1 MDLKQIQNA
10 IQVIEWS
17 IDYRKS
23 LLSDSSN
30 LVINE
35 LHQLRQG
42 KSYLEFI
49 ESMLL
54 GTCELLEMD
63 KELLEPIEPS

>member
-1 MDLKQIQNA
+1 MDLKQIEDA
-10 IQVIEWS
+10 IKVIEWS
-17 IDYRKS
+17 IDHRKN

-30 LVINE
+30 LVVNE

-42 KSYLEFI
+42 KSYLELI

-54 GTCELLEMD
+54 GTSELLEMD
-63 KELLEPIEPS
+63 KELLETIEPS

>member
-23 LLSDSSN
+23 LLSDSSD

-42 KSYLEFI
+42 KSYLELI

-54 GTCELLEMD
+54 GTSELLEMD
-63 KELLEPIEPS
+63 KELVEPIEPS